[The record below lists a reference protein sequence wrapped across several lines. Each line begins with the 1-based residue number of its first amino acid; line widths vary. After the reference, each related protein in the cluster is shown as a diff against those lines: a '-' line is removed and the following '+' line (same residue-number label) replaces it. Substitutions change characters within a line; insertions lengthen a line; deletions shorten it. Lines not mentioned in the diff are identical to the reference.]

1 LPNEND
7 GESDCDVSGRLAM
20 PRIVVLAWG
29 SLVWDPRDLNLE
41 DAVWHE
47 DGPLL
52 PVEFSRVSS
61 DRRLTLALTRGA
73 DAVRVLW
80 AYMGT
85 DAVGEAVWSLSQREG
100 AKPENVGFLDLKTG
114 EYWCRTVDEH
124 IPTIRDWALD
134 KNAANA
140 DIGVVIWS
148 DLKPNFAK
156 KARKELNAENA
167 ISYLKDL
174 RPEIKKRA
182 KEYIEKA
189 PGQTR
194 TRIRDALQDAWGSIW

>member
-1 LPNEND
+1 
-7 GESDCDVSGRLAM
+7 M

-29 SLVWDPRDLNLE
+29 SLVWDPRDLDLE
-41 DAVWHE
+41 DGAWYE
-47 DGPLL
+47 DGPRL

-73 DAVRVLW
+73 DPVQVLW

-100 AKPENVGFLDLKTG
+100 AKPENVGFLDLDNG

-124 IPTIRDWALD
+124 IPTIRDWARE
-134 KNAANA
+134 KNQAGE

-148 DLKPNFAK
+148 DLKPNFEK
-156 KARKELNAENA
+156 KARKELSAENVL
-167 ISYLKDL
+167 SFLEGL
-174 RPEIKKRA
+174 RPEIKVRA

-189 PGQTR
+189 PGQTQ
-194 TRIRDALQDAWGSIW
+194 TPIRDAVKNAWDSIW